1 MQPLE
6 ECRDGQPLTF
16 DNFKIGMSVR
26 ATAKIFL
33 VNKDAEPILVGSRAK
48 VFLHYEK
55 KSTKFLSLMWN
66 QTWWDFDDL
75 RDIVISEH

>member
-26 ATAKIFL
+26 ATAKIVL
-33 VNKDAEPILVGSRAK
+33 VNKDAVGSRAK

>member
-26 ATAKIFL
+26 ATAKIVL

-48 VFLHYEK
+48 VLNHYER
-55 KSTKFLSLMWN
+55 KSIKFLSLKWN
-66 QTWWDFDDL
+66 QNFWSFHDL